1 MCDANLPLLKKIVQD
16 FGCNPID
23 QDPTKLYSSGFH
35 GITSIINDESL
46 SSLTGVTF
54 SIFSFLLNVLPN
66 MESSKMNKQTKLLI
80 TLMKL
85 KTGLSY
91 SALAILFNIHRTS
104 VQRTFV
110 TTLQCLNVL
119 LKNFIFWPSETTIKA
134 TLPEAFKKHYP
145 DTRVIIDCTE
155 VNTEIPPQVKERVLM
170 YSEYKHHH
178 TVKFL
183 VRCTP
188 NGFVSFVSKC
198 YGGRAGDCFITND
211 CGIIDLIEP
220 GNLVMADKGFPTIR
234 TQVENKNAVFVMP
247 PFLRNPQFSAEEVEE
262 TYNITSVR
270 IHIERIMQRIK
281 DFNIFCKVPVSLLPY
296 IDEIVFVVC
305 ALINLEIIQ
314 E

>member
-1 MCDANLPLLKKIVQD
+1 MCDVNLPILKKNSQD

-23 QDPTKLYSSGFH
+23 PTKLYCPGFH
-35 GITSIINDESL
+35 GISSIKNDEDL

-54 SIFSFLLNVLPN
+54 SIFSFLLNILPD
-66 MESSKMNKQTKLLI
+66 MENSKINKQTKLLI

-91 SALAILFNIHRTS
+91 SALAVLFNIHRTS

-110 TTLQCLNVL
+110 TTLQCLKVL
-119 LKNFIFWPSETTIKA
+119 LKNFIFWPSKTTVKM

-155 VNTEIPPQVKERVLM
+155 INTEVPSQVKQGILM

-183 VRCTP
+183 VGCTP

-211 CGIIDLIEP
+211 CGIINLIEP
-220 GNLVMADKGFPTIR
+220 GDVVLADKGFPTIR
-234 TQVENKNAVFVMP
+234 TQIKDKNAVFVMP
-247 PFLRNPQFSAEEVEE
+247 PFLHNPQFSAEEVEE
-262 TYNITSVR
+262 TYNIASVR

-281 DFNIFCKVPVSLLPY
+281 DFYIF
-296 IDEIVFVVC
+296 F
-305 ALINLEIIQ
+305 
-314 E
+314 